1 MNRLTSHFGI
11 SPDLIKDLVLAN
23 RILAHHKV
31 LDTFGH
37 ISVRCHV
44 KSNGVDE
51 DCYLQ
56 ATYHAPSLVH
66 SQDIA
71 LFSVRTGESVDPE
84 EKRKGALERHI
95 HAGLYRARPDVQAV
109 LHCHAP
115 MLVTY
120 SILPNM
126 ESDTILQPVL
136 HVGSSVGRH
145 IPIYEIS
152 DHFGHNT
159 DLLIK
164 TAELGDDLA
173 KLFAS
178 DTRMVLMRGHGAT
191 IASKSN
197 VRDLVHKGIYAVIN
211 ATIMRDA
218 TILGTATGSTGILRP
233 LSHGEVEACGDW
245 VSAVHRSW
253 PAWVAELGLG
263 KDESL

>member
-1 MNRLTSHFGI
+1 MDRLTSYFGI
-11 SPDLIKDLVLAN
+11 SPDLITDLVLAN
-23 RILAHHKV
+23 RILAYHKV

-66 SQDIA
+66 TQDIA
-71 LFSVRTGESVDPE
+71 LFSVRTGEPVDPE

-115 MLVTY
+115 ILVTY
-120 SILPNM
+120 SILPNA
-126 ESDTILQPVL
+126 ESKTKLEPVI

-145 IPIYEIS
+145 IPIYEIA
-152 DHFGHNT
+152 DKFGRNT

-173 KLFAS
+173 KVFIP
-178 DTRMVLMRGHGAT
+178 TVGMVLMRGHGAT

-197 VRDLVHKGIYAVIN
+197 VKDLVHKGIYAVIN

-218 TILGTATGSTGILRP
+218 TLLAAATGGVVKP
-233 LSHGEVEACGDW
+233 LSDGEVEACGDW

-253 PAWVAELGLG
+253 PAWVAELGLS
-263 KDESL
+263 KDEHL

>member
-1 MNRLTSHFGI
+1 MDRLASQFGI
-11 SPDLIKDLVLAN
+11 SPDLVKDLVLAN

-37 ISVRCHV
+37 ISVRCRV
-44 KSNGVDE
+44 RSNGIDE

-56 ATYHAPSLVH
+56 ATYHAPAIVRT
-66 SQDIA
+66 QDIA
-71 LFSVRTGESVDPE
+71 LFSVRTGEPVDPE

-95 HAGLYRARPDVQAV
+95 HAGLYRARPNVQAV

-120 SILPNM
+120 SILPNV
-126 ESDTILQPVL
+126 ESKTSLKPVL

-145 IPIYEIS
+145 IPIYDIS
-152 DHFGHNT
+152 DHFGHDT
-159 DLLIK
+159 DLLIR

-173 KLFAS
+173 RLFAPE
-178 DTRMVLMRGHGAT
+178 TGMVLMRGHGAT

-197 VRDLVHKGIYAVIN
+197 VKDLVHKGIYAVIN
-211 ATIMRDA
+211 ASIMRDA
-218 TILGTATGSTGILRP
+218 TLLSAATGSKGVVRP
-233 LSHGEVEACGDW
+233 LSNGEVEACGDW

-253 PAWVAELGLG
+253 PAWVAELGLNN
-263 KDESL
+263 DESL

>member
-1 MNRLTSHFGI
+1 MDRLTSRYGI
-11 SPDLIKDLVLAN
+11 SIDLVKDLVLAN

-44 KSNGVDE
+44 KSHGIDE

-66 SQDIA
+66 IQDIA
-71 LFSVRTGESVDPE
+71 LFSVRTGEPVDPE

-120 SILPNM
+120 SILPSV
-126 ESDTILQPVL
+126 ESATSLKPVL
-136 HVGSSVGRH
+136 HVGSSIGRY
-145 IPIYEIS
+145 IPIYDIS
-152 DHFGHNT
+152 DHFGHDT
-159 DLLIK
+159 DLMIK

-173 KLFAS
+173 KLFVPE
-178 DTRMVLMRGHGAT
+178 TGMVLMRGHGAT
-191 IASKSN
+191 IASKST
-197 VRDLVHKGIYAVIN
+197 VKDLVHKGIYAVIN

-218 TILGTATGSTGILRP
+218 TLLSAVSGSTGLVRP
-233 LSHGEVEACGDW
+233 LSNGEVEACGDW

-253 PAWVAELGLG
+253 PAWVAELGLN
-263 KDESL
+263 KDDNL

>member
-1 MNRLTSHFGI
+1 MDRLTSHFGVC
-11 SPDLIKDLVLAN
+11 PDLIKDLVLAN
-23 RILAHHKV
+23 RILAHHNV

-37 ISVRCHV
+37 ISARCHIRS
-44 KSNGVDE
+44 KGIDE

-66 SQDIA
+66 TQDIA

-84 EKRKGALERHI
+84 EQRKGPLERHI

-120 SILPNM
+120 SVLANAGTM
-126 ESDTILQPVL
+126 LQPVL
-136 HVGSSVGRH
+136 HVGASAGRQ

-152 DHFGHNT
+152 DHFGHDT
-159 DLLIK
+159 DLLVK
-164 TAELGDDLA
+164 TPELGDDLA
-173 KLFAS
+173 KLFGSAVS
-178 DTRMVLMRGHGAT
+178 MVLMRGHGAT
-191 IASKSN
+191 IASQSN
-197 VRDLVHKGIYAVIN
+197 VKDLVHKGIYAVIN

-218 TILGTATGSTGILRP
+218 TLLGAATGSTGVPRP
-233 LSHGEVEACGDW
+233 LSNGEVEACGDW

>member
-1 MNRLTSHFGI
+1 MDRLTSHFGI
-11 SPDLIKDLVLAN
+11 SPDLVKDLVLAN

-37 ISVRCHV
+37 VSVRCHIQY
-44 KSNGVDE
+44 NGIDE

-66 SQDIA
+66 AQDIA
-71 LFSVRTGESVDPE
+71 IFSVRTGEPVDPE

-95 HAGLYRARPDVQAV
+95 HAGLYRARPEVQAV

-126 ESDTILQPVL
+126 QSHTTLQPVL
-136 HVGSSVGRH
+136 HVGSSIGRH
-145 IPIYEIS
+145 VPIYEIS
-152 DHFGHNT
+152 DHFGHET

-164 TAELGDDLA
+164 SAELGDDLA
-173 KLFAS
+173 KLFS
-178 DTRMVLMRGHGAT
+178 PDTRMVLMRGHGAT

-197 VRDLVHKGIYAVIN
+197 VRDLVHKGIYAVVN

-218 TILGTATGSTGILRP
+218 TLLGNATGSTNILRP
-233 LSHGEVEACGDW
+233 LSDGEVEACGDW
-245 VSAVHRSW
+245 VSAVYRSW
-253 PAWVAELGLG
+253 PAWVAELDV
-263 KDESL
+263 KEDDVI